1 MSQRCLTRESDRV
14 DHHVA
19 AAAHFCDNAICQ
31 NGPMIG
37 ARADRHRIKKN
48 GNEAGHYIAPKALEK
63 KKDGPPKGG
72 HYDSITSGS

>member
-1 MSQRCLTRESDRV
+1 
-14 DHHVA
+14 
-19 AAAHFCDNAICQ
+19 
-31 NGPMIG
+31 MIG
-37 ARADRHRIKKN
+37 PRADRHRIKKN